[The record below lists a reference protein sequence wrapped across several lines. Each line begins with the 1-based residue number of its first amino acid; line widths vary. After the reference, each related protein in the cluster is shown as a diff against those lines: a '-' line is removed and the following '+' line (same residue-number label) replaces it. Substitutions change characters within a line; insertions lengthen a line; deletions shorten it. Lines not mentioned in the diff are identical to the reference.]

1 MVRPGIRDAEDTWNV
16 FWIVKDGAIPFFSN
30 HEGNIGMGWIIK
42 SRLFERILLKR
53 DDLKKVIFVSDG
65 FVVLLRLLGR
75 YIF

>member
-1 MVRPGIRDAEDTWNV
+1 
-16 FWIVKDGAIPFFSN
+16 
-30 HEGNIGMGWIIK
+30 MGWIIK